1 MNSLNF
7 TGNLGRDCETRFT
20 PGGDAITSFSVALTS
35 GYGEK
40 KITSWMNCSIW
51 GKRGE
56 SVAPYL
62 KKGTQVAISGEL
74 ALRPYTNKD
83 GIEKVSPDVR
93 VNDLTLIGG
102 RSTESAHAPS
112 EPKQK
117 QNEQNG
123 SGFDDFESDIPFN

>member
-40 KITSWMNCSIW
+40 KITSWMNCSVW

-56 SVAPYL
+56 AVAPYL

-93 VNDLTLIGG
+93 VNDLTLLGG

-117 QNEQNG
+117 PNEQTG
-123 SGFDDFESDIPFN
+123 SGFDDFESDIAF